1 LLTYPDS
8 PGHFTAGC
16 AELPKPSPSKSRYS
30 VTLLAEHVPF
40 LPLVQVVAGPQSQ
53 GIEVPFTHSQ
63 PSLDWPSQFSSTPA
77 ASQTSVL
84 GAIAPEQSFHA
95 LVVLS
100 LLAWQV

>member
-1 LLTYPDS
+1 
-8 PGHFTAGC
+8 
-16 AELPKPSPSKSRYS
+16 LPKPSPSESWYN
-30 VTLLAEHVPF
+30 VTLVTEQVPF
-40 LPLVQVVAGPQSQ
+40 FPLVQVVAGPQSQ

-77 ASQTSVL
+77 VSQTSVL
-84 GAIAPEQSFHA
+84 GATAPEHSSQA